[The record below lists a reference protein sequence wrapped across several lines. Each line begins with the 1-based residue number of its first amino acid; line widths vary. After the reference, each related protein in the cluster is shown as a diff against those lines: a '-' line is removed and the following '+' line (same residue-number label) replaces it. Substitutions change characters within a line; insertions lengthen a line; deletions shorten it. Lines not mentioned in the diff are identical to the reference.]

1 MLIYKKAKDFIS
13 YLHKNRS
20 LSKSIGFVP
29 TMGALHAGHTS
40 LIKKA
45 KLENDISICS
55 IFINPSQF
63 NQKTDFDKYPIT
75 TDKDIEILS
84 NVNCDVLYLPSV
96 EDIYP
101 NGWESNSKIDIG
113 NLATIWE
120 GKFRPG
126 HFDGVVQI
134 VNLFLE
140 LIQPNKLYLGQKD
153 FQQCAVIKKLI
164 AIQQYPIEV
173 DICETIRE
181 EDGLAMSSR
190 NARLNSVDR
199 QDALCLYKALFYI
212 KNNFLLKSNE
222 VLLEEAKTFFNG
234 NSNIKLEYICI
245 VDRETLDELPIL
257 KENAVALVVAWV
269 GEVRLIDN
277 ILLY

>member
-63 NQKTDFDKYPIT
+63 NQKTDFEKYPIT
-75 TDKDIEILS
+75 TDKDIEILCS
-84 NVNCDVLYLPSV
+84 VNCDVLYLPSV

-113 NLATIWE
+113 YLATKWE

-164 AIQQYPIEV
+164 NIQKYPIVV

-181 EDGLAMSSR
+181 ADGLAMSSR
-190 NARLNSVDR
+190 NARLNSADR
-199 QDALCLYKALFYI
+199 QVALCLYNTLCFI
-212 KNNFLLKSNE
+212 KNNFQVKSNE
-222 VLLEEAKTFFNG
+222 TLVEEAKTFFIG
-234 NSNIKLEYICI
+234 NNHVKLEYICI
-245 VDRETLDELPIL
+245 VDRDSLEELSST
-257 KENAVALVVAWV
+257 KENAVALVVAWI

-277 ILLY
+277 MLLN

>member
-13 YLHKNRS
+13 YLNKNRS

-63 NQKTDFDKYPIT
+63 NQKTDFEKYPIT

-84 NVNCDVLYLPSV
+84 SVNCDVLYLPSI

-101 NGWESNSKIDIG
+101 NGWESSTKIDMGDI
-113 NLATIWE
+113 ATIWE

-164 AIQQYPIEV
+164 NIQKYPIEV
-173 DICETIRE
+173 EVCETIRE
-181 EDGLAMSSR
+181 ADGLAMSSR
-190 NARLNSVDR
+190 NARLNSTNREV
-199 QDALCLYKALFYI
+199 ALCLYKALSFI
-212 KNNFLLKSNE
+212 KNNFHLQSNE
-222 VLLEEAKTFFNG
+222 TLVEEAKTFFEG
-234 NSNIKLEYICI
+234 NNTVKLEYICI
-245 VDRETLDELPIL
+245 IDRDSLKELSNT
-257 KENAVALVVAWV
+257 KENAVALVVAWI

-277 ILLY
+277 MLLN